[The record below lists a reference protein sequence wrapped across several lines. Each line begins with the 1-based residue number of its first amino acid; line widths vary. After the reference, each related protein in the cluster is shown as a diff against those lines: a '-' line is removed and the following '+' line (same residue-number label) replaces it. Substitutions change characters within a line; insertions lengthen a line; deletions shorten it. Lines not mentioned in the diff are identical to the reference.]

1 MSSRI
6 GLWLSSRR
14 SVSPRVPT
22 VEYARS
28 ERSWAKSSQAARN
41 SRLSSARAS
50 GSRRC
55 HAGSSLK
62 NVNLA
67 KVRSGTAAMVVLA
80 VVLLWAAATPGRSPA
95 EARQHVPTRGVGTSG
110 SASAS
115 DRPTVAARDSARI
128 TIAVVPSSVSLADLA
143 GIRGMG
149 VGLLSAGIGDVPAE
163 QTYLDV
169 SQGARTSGSLYD
181 QPLPHI
187 EPRVSHGTPSI
198 LGPQWQ
204 AIRERAD
211 SAPANLVPG
220 LLGSTLLD
228 RHIMVEARGGARD
241 AALTLVDENG
251 KLGYAG
257 SACLDCTTVEVESAS
272 VGALRRLAGSVSGD
286 DLLIAMGRP
295 PPASNHALALGIAGR
310 GFDGTL
316 TSDST
321 RMRGYVLSTDLG
333 PTILQRLGIPKP
345 SEMTGEPIRTDGAVD
360 ASYVQDLQDRLA
372 EIGPRRAPVI
382 GISVLIWVVLT
393 ILAAVAFRRAGLRV
407 ALTVLAASLA
417 LVPAVLLLCAALDP
431 SELAERLIVGI
442 GCPLGATLTLW
453 LAPGM
458 RGLAVCAA
466 ASVIACA
473 VDVVAG
479 SHLTELSL
487 IGPNPI
493 EGVRFYGIGNELE
506 ATLAALV
513 PIGTGAAL
521 AGWAPRASAG
531 GAAVA
536 FVITALAAVAAFA
549 PGSFGADVGAAIGI
563 PVGAAVAIG
572 ICLGVRRTGWIWV
585 IVAPIAAVAAL
596 IAIDLATGGNA
607 HLTRSVLDAGGLGN
621 LGDVFQRRLELSA
634 HSFARY
640 AQNVVFWIVIALIV
654 AGVAQWRRIE
664 GWFGARRAAWAGL
677 LGAVGATLAG
687 TLANDSGALLLMI
700 GAVLCAATVGVA
712 WATHGERHS
721 PPLWRPAGPV
731 T

>member
-1 MSSRI
+1 
-6 GLWLSSRR
+6 
-14 SVSPRVPT
+14 
-22 VEYARS
+22 
-28 ERSWAKSSQAARN
+28 
-41 SRLSSARAS
+41 
-50 GSRRC
+50 
-55 HAGSSLK
+55 
-62 NVNLA
+62 
-67 KVRSGTAAMVVLA
+67 MVVLA
-80 VVLLWAAATPGRSPA
+80 GAQLWAAAALGGSPA
-95 EARQHVPTRGVGTSG
+95 EAST
-110 SASAS
+110 ASA
-115 DRPTVAARDSARI
+115 RDPAHI
-128 TIAVVPSSVSLADLA
+128 TIAVVPPGASVGELAR
-143 GIRGMG
+143 IPGMG
-149 VGLLSAGIGDVPAE
+149 VGILSAGIGDVSGD

-169 SQGARTSGSLYD
+169 SQGARTPGSLYD
-181 QPLPHI
+181 RPLPRI
-187 EPRVSHGTPSI
+187 EPRVSHGSGQI
-198 LGPQWQ
+198 IGPQWE
-204 AIRERAD
+204 AIRERAA
-211 SAPANLVPG
+211 SAPADLIPG

-228 RHIMVEARGGARD
+228 RHVAVGARGRPGN
-241 AALTLVDENG
+241 AALMLVDEQG
-251 KLGYAG
+251 RLGEPG
-257 SACLDCTTVEVESAS
+257 SACLDCTTVDVESAS
-272 VGALRRLAGSVSGD
+272 VGMLRRHAGNLRGD

-295 PPASNHALALGIAGR
+295 PPASNHGVALGIAGR

-321 RMRGYVLSTDLG
+321 RMRGYVLSTDLA
-333 PTILQRLGIPKP
+333 PTILDRLGIAKP
-345 SEMTGEPIRTDGAVD
+345 GEMTGEPITTDGAAD
-360 ASYVQDLQDRLA
+360 ASYVQDLQERLA

-382 GISVLIWVVLT
+382 GINVLIWVVLT
-393 ILAAVAFRRAGLRV
+393 LLAAIAFRRAGLQI
-407 ALTVLAASLA
+407 ALTILAATLA
-417 LVPAVLLLCAALDP
+417 LVPGVLLLCAALGP

-442 GCPLGATLTLW
+442 GCPALAALTLCV
-453 LAPGM
+453 APGM
-458 RGLAVCAA
+458 RGLAVCAG
-466 ASVIACA
+466 ASVLACA

-493 EGVRFYGIGNELE
+493 AGVRFYGIGNELE
-506 ATLAALV
+506 ATVAALV

-521 AGWAPRASAG
+521 AGWAPRASG
-531 GAAVA
+531 SGAVA
-536 FVITALAAVAAFA
+536 AFAITALAAVAAFA

-585 IVAPIAAVAAL
+585 IVAPIVAVAAL

-621 LGDVFQRRLELSA
+621 LGDVLQRRLELSA

-640 AQNVVFWIVIALIV
+640 AGNVVFWIVVALIV

-677 LGAVGATLAG
+677 LGAVAATLAG

-712 WATHGERHS
+712 WATHDERHS